1 MIHPSDYHIKVQLDL
16 MDWQTLNTLK
26 LQLLTSTCKISISLT
41 VSIQRKKTSFIELNR
56 IFLHLMYTLG
66 KVTMSH
72 IDSITMISY
81 PLQLVIETIQTHLRI
96 WCQPWEELMELIQW
110 NSFALYL
117 DSVLPL
123 IKTQHI
129 SLPGIIEIM
138 ENLRLCII
146 QVDMMLGKELY
157 LVIKLY
163 MTWELHME
171 MINKLLKNQDLV
183 RIKQNSL
190 IFRLLL

>member
-1 MIHPSDYHIKVQLDL
+1 MIHPSDYRIKVQLDL

-81 PLQLVIETIQTHLRI
+81 PLQLVIGTIQTHLRI
-96 WCQPWEELMELIQW
+96 WCQPLEELMELIQW

-123 IKTQHI
+123 ITTQHS

-146 QVDMMLGKELY
+146 QVGMMLGKELSQ
-157 LVIKLY
+157 VIKLC
-163 MTWELHME
+163 MIWELHME
-171 MINKLLKNQDLV
+171 MINTLLKNQDMV

-190 IFRLLL
+190 IFRQLL

>member
-1 MIHPSDYHIKVQLDL
+1 MIDPSDYHIKVQLDL

-26 LQLLTSTCKISISLT
+26 LQLLTSTSKISISLT

-56 IFLHLMYTLG
+56 IFLLLMYTLG
-66 KVTMSH
+66 KVTMPH

-81 PLQLVIETIQTHLRI
+81 PLQLVIEIIQTHLRI
-96 WCQPWEELMELIQW
+96 WCQPLKELMEQIQW

-129 SLPGIIEIM
+129 SPPGIIEIM

-146 QVDMMLGKELY
+146 QVGMMLGKELS
-157 LVIKLY
+157 LVIKLC
-163 MTWELHME
+163 MIWELHME
-171 MINKLLKNQDLV
+171 MINKLLKNQDMV